1 MDETLLLYWVGY
13 FTATGVIL
21 CIGLFA
27 WALVLNV
34 IYGLL
39 NRTYTVFNE
48 VYLISAAMQYLKK
61 GEIKDRHDNWWKITV
76 SEDKKKITLEEVD
89 VSEW

>member
-48 VYLISAAMQYLKK
+48 VCLIAAAMRYLKK

>member
-48 VYLISAAMQYLKK
+48 VYLIAAAMQYLKK

>member
-1 MDETLLLYWVGY
+1 MNEITIFYWIGY

-27 WALVLNV
+27 WAMFLNLIHDLMGRTLKTFEG
-34 IYGLL
+34 IYITALA
-39 NRTYTVFNE
+39 TK
-48 VYLISAAMQYLKK
+48 YLRQGK
-61 GEIKDRHDNWWKITV
+61 IKDVNNRWWKITV
-76 SEDKKKITLEEVD
+76 SEDKKKITLEQEE